1 MTKAN
6 FVSELQLY
14 WQKICYLF
22 GRTVDLVRGIFQHPG
37 MLAKGDVVVTALILL
52 IVAIFLVGGLI
63 RFIGASWKS
72 KGKALL
78 TLVLT
83 LLIVAVIFYFILLN
97 YQIPTA

>member
-14 WQKICYLF
+14 WQKVCYLF
-22 GRTVDLVRGIFQHPG
+22 GKTVDLVRGIFQHPG
-37 MLAKGDVVVTALILL
+37 MLAKGDVFVAGAILL
-52 IVAIFLVGGLI
+52 IVALFLIGGLI
-63 RFIGASWKS
+63 RFIGASWKG

-78 TLVLT
+78 GMVVS
-83 LLIVAVIFYFILLN
+83 LLILAVIFYFVLLN